1 MLIAS
6 YVFAIRS
13 EPGLSLVLQA
23 RHEDAIPDHLAFSRA
38 RNERFREGEVFRR
51 VFERVVDVCIAA
63 GVSADHRR
71 TMELKFWLLRLGHFS
86 SSKLWLLNFD
96 S

>member
-1 MLIAS
+1 
-6 YVFAIRS
+6 
-13 EPGLSLVLQA
+13 
-23 RHEDAIPDHLAFSRA
+23 
-38 RNERFREGEVFRR
+38 